1 MARYTGPK
9 CRLCRRERIKL
20 FLKGSR
26 CESQKCA
33 IVRRQQAPGQH
44 GNPKRRRPSDYGL
57 QLREKQKA
65 RRIYGVLEKQFRRYI
80 RKATRQKGD
89 TGQFLL
95 QELERRLDNIVYRL
109 GLSFSRN
116 HGRQLIRQGKIRVND
131 RVVTIPS
138 YSVSVGEKIELSDKE
153 AQLLGNP
160 AKLSWLSWDQKKKR
174 GYVLTLPKR
183 EEIKEPIDEK
193 LIVEYYSR

>member
-1 MARYTGPK
+1 MAHYTGPK
-9 CRLCRRERIKL
+9 CRLCRREGIKL

-26 CESQKCA
+26 CESPKCA

-44 GNPKRRRPSDYGL
+44 GNPRKRPSDYGL

-89 TGQFLL
+89 TGLFLL
-95 QELERRLDNIVYRL
+95 QELERRLDNIVYRF
-109 GLSFSRN
+109 GLSFSRS
-116 HGRQLIRQGKIRVND
+116 HGRQLIRQGKIRINGQAVN
-131 RVVTIPS
+131 IPS
-138 YSVSVGEKIELSDKE
+138 YSVSVGDKIEISDK
-153 AQLLGNP
+153 AVQLLRDP
-160 AKLSWLSWDQKKKR
+160 DKLSWLSWDQRKKC
-174 GYVLTLPKR
+174 GHVLALPKR

-193 LIVEYYSR
+193 LIVEYYAR